1 MLLFL
6 VLAVKSD
13 RFQILRSYTLLLY
26 PPNLMCSWFGEM
38 GVVRTIVNNWTRIK
52 FSYTDPYVKLYLV
65 HKGKRQSKWKTTIK
79 RNTLLPVFNESFQ
92 FDVKDMDLKNLHLE
106 VLVMDHDRFRRNDIM
121 GVVYIGPNSP
131 QECGRSHWS
140 EMMVSMNSSVS
151 RWHPLLPRHEAR
163 TVHKHLDTR
172 MLKRMKSRSL

>member
-1 MLLFL
+1 MQNYTRWDNLL
-6 VLAVKSD
+6 
-13 RFQILRSYTLLLY
+13 
-26 PPNLMCSWFGEM
+26 GEM
-38 GVVRTIVNNWTRIK
+38 EVVRTIITNWTRIK
-52 FSYTDPYVKLYLV
+52 LSCTDPYVKLYLV

-79 RNTLLPVFNESFQ
+79 RNTLLPVFNEPFQ

-140 EMMVSMNSSVS
+140 EMMVSVNSSVS

-172 MLKRMKSRSL
+172 ALKRMKSRSL